1 MSRNIQLCR
10 KSNFPGEIYPFFLL
24 ILLFFHGLSSG
35 SFAAVLPLTSL
46 YEVEGVEYDEQVP
59 KIEDVIGFQ
68 TGSRHTPPYQII
80 EYFKTVAA
88 ASDRVSFLEY
98 GRTYEGVP
106 LICAI
111 VTSPDNQAGLE
122 AIRLNNLRLSEQ
134 PGSFSP
140 DSLKNM
146 PLIVYIGSGI
156 HGNEASGGEASMLL
170 LYHLAAGRGEGLEKL
185 LSEMVILIDPMINPD
200 GRNRFTEWVNGNR
213 GRIPTA
219 DLLDREHNEPWP
231 GGRANHY
238 WFDMNRDLVPAA
250 LKETGHRLKL
260 YHSWRPQLVSDHH
273 EQGSKATF
281 FFQPGIPSGN
291 NPNTPKATVNLTGK
305 IAEYHARELDRIGS
319 LYFSEEV
326 YDDFYYGKGST
337 YPDINGAVGI
347 LFEQASSRALKTQG
361 ADGVMSYAFT
371 IRNQLATMMST
382 LEAGHDLRLELLMN
396 QKDFYSSVDN
406 FYRESK
412 VKGYVFSMPED
423 PLIAKEFISLLHQHK
438 IKVFRLGRQLKIEEA
453 IFGPENSWMVPL
465 NQTQG
470 RLVKALFEEVTEFND
485 VVFYD
490 VSSWTLPH
498 AYGLLFK
505 EVNDSLDKFMG
516 SEVLSGDLAGKGEI
530 KGGKASYAY
539 VLKWDFW
546 TPRILYS
553 LQDKGI
559 SARAFST
566 EIEVGTTSEK
576 VRIDGTSVI
585 IPVVQKEVSAEEVHT
600 IVRGIADDYPVE
612 IYAVDSGAS
621 IKGPYL
627 GSSSAQPL
635 RKPVIALLTGEG
647 INSREA
653 GEAWFVLDEKMG
665 IPVSLLDRGI
675 IAGSDLSGYNCLIL
689 PGGSYKTWKEPEI
702 EKIKSWVKSGG
713 TLIAIRKA
721 VDWAITSELVDEELV
736 QEEEI
741 SLNVP
746 YAELSKANRARSL
759 SGAIFETRLDN
770 THPLV
775 FGFRETLPVMRDHTT
790 KMKPSKI
797 PGANVAVYSNSP
809 LLSGY
814 LPKEQEGKIDNTA
827 SIIARKSGKGSI
839 ILFLDDP
846 NFRGH
851 WWGTAR
857 IFLNA
862 VFLGNSF

>member
-1 MSRNIQLCR
+1 MNWNIQSCR
-10 KSNFPGEIYPFFLL
+10 KRNFSSEICLLFLL
-24 ILLFFHGLSSG
+24 ILLLFHSLSSAT
-35 SFAAVLPLTSL
+35 FAAVLPLTSL
-46 YEVEGVEYDEQVP
+46 YEVEGVEYSEQVP
-59 KIEDVIGFQ
+59 KIEDVTGFE
-68 TGSRHTPPYQII
+68 TGLRHTPPYQII
-80 EYFKTVAA
+80 EYFRTVAT

-98 GRTYEGVP
+98 GSTYEGVP

-111 VTSPDNQAGLE
+111 VTSPDNQARLE
-122 AIRLNNLRLSEQ
+122 TIRLNNLRLSEQ

-140 DSLKNM
+140 DSLKDM

-156 HGNEASGGEASMLL
+156 HGNETSGGEASMLL
-170 LYHLAAGRGEGLEKL
+170 LYHLAAGRGEGVEKL

-200 GRNRFTEWVNGNR
+200 GRARFTGWVNGNR
-213 GRIPTA
+213 GRIATA

-231 GGRANHY
+231 SGRANHY

-291 NPNTPKATVNLTGK
+291 NPNTPKATISLTGK
-305 IAEYHARELDRIGS
+305 IAGYHARELDRIGS

-371 IRNQLATMMST
+371 VRNQLATMMST
-382 LEAGHDLRLELLMN
+382 LTAGHDLRLELLMN

-406 FYRESK
+406 FYRESPI
-412 VKGYVFSMPED
+412 KGYVFSMPED
-423 PLIAKEFISLLHQHK
+423 PLIAEEFIALLHQHK
-438 IKVFRLGRQLKIEEA
+438 IQVFRLGRQFKVADTIY
-453 IFGPENSWMVPL
+453 GPENSWLVPL

-490 VSSWTLPH
+490 VSTWTLPH
-498 AYGLLFK
+498 AYGLLFN
-505 EVNDSLDKFMG
+505 EINDSPDKLMG
-516 SEVLSGDLAGKGEI
+516 SEVLPGDLHGKGEI

-539 VLKWDFW
+539 ILKWNFW
-546 TPRILYS
+546 TPRILYG

-559 SARAFST
+559 AVRAFST
-566 EIEVGTTSEK
+566 EIEVGTTAEK
-576 VRIDGTSVI
+576 VTIDGTSVI
-585 IPVVQKEVSAEEVHT
+585 IPVVQKEVSTEEVHA
-600 IVRGIADDYPVE
+600 VMQRIADDHPVE
-612 IYAVDSGAS
+612 IFAVDSGAS
-621 IKGPYL
+621 IRGPYL
-627 GSSSAQPL
+627 GSNSAQPL
-635 RKPVIALLTGEG
+635 RKPVIALITGEG
-647 INSREA
+647 TNSREA
-653 GEAWFVLDEKMG
+653 GEAWYVLDEKMG
-665 IPVSLLDRGI
+665 IPVSLLDRKM
-675 IAGSDLSGYNCLIL
+675 IAGSGLSEYNCLIL
-689 PGGSYKTWKEPEI
+689 PGGSYESWKEPEI
-702 EKIKSWVKSGG
+702 EKIKGWVKNGG
-713 TLIAIRKA
+713 VLITIREA
-721 VDWAITSELVDEELV
+721 VNWAITSELVDEELV
-736 QEEEI
+736 KEEEI
-741 SLNVP
+741 PLNVP
-746 YAELSKANRARSL
+746 YAELSKANRGRSL

-775 FGFRETLPVMRDHTT
+775 FGFRETLPVMRDHVT
-790 KMKPSKI
+790 KMKPSKV
-797 PGANVAVYSNSP
+797 PGANVAVYGKSP
-809 LLSGY
+809 LMSGY
-814 LPKEQEGKIDNTA
+814 LPKEQEGKIDGTA

-857 IFLNA
+857 IFLNSI
-862 VFLGNSF
+862 FLGNSF